1 MEQKKIWLA
10 TPHMSDEGY
19 EKEYIAEAFD
29 LNWITT
35 LGKNVTEFESGLK
48 QYSGASHVVAACSGT
63 AALHLAVLLAGVGP
77 GDLVFCQDLTF
88 AASVNP
94 AAYEKANLVF
104 LDSEKDTWNLDPAA
118 LEKAIDQYGVP
129 KAVVAVDLYGTPA
142 KLQEIT
148 GLCTRY
154 NTPLIEDA
162 AEALGSTYDG
172 VMCGLFGQYGAW
184 SFNGNKIITTSGGG
198 ALITWTAEDAAHAL
212 KLATQAREPVAW
224 YQHEEIGYNY
234 RLSNI
239 SAGIGRGQ
247 LRVLDQRLARK
258 REIFARYQELLAGL
272 PLTFMPTP
280 EGTNPN
286 RWLTVVLLDA
296 DCGVTPNQVIDALAA
311 ENIETRNVWKPMHLQ
326 PVFRD
331 CPFVSAG
338 ERPVSEDLFA
348 RGLCLPSGTNMTD
361 AEQQRVCDALRR
373 CFGA

>member
-1 MEQKKIWLA
+1 M
-10 TPHMSDEGY
+10 
-19 EKEYIAEAFD
+19 
-29 LNWITT
+29 
-35 LGKNVTEFESGLK
+35 
-48 QYSGASHVVAACSGT
+48 VAASSGT

-104 LDSEKDTWNLDPAA
+104 LDSEEDTWNLDPAA
-118 LEKAIDQYGVP
+118 LEKAIEQYGVP

-142 KLQEIT
+142 KLSEIT
-148 GLCTRY
+148 AICERY
-154 NTPLIEDA
+154 NIPLIEDA
-162 AEALGSTYDG
+162 AEALGSTYNG
-172 VMCGLFGQYGAW
+172 VMCGLFGNYGAW

-198 ALITWTAEDAAHAL
+198 ALVTRTEEDAAHAL

-247 LRVLDQRLARK
+247 LRVLDRRLARK

-272 PLTFMPTP
+272 PLCFPPTP
-280 EGTNPN
+280 TGTNPN

-326 PVFRD
+326 PVFRG

-348 RGLCLPSGTNMTD
+348 RGLCLPSGTNMAD